1 MFFLNFK
8 YTLKALIR
16 NKGLVF
22 WTLAFPIIMAIFFSM
37 AFSNIESTESFDA
50 IPVAI
55 VSNEYYENNDM
66 LKSTIESL
74 SDEHGSNY
82 VFNSKYVSEDE
93 AKTLLNNDEVSGY
106 VIFSED
112 GQKVVVNTNG
122 VNQTIIKFVVEEVVQ
137 SEDTV
142 DIIEEK
148 VANDESVVLIG
159 FGTFKRS
166 IHKAR
171 IGSDPNTHEEI
182 RIPKKI
188 RPSFRPGKE
197 FIAKVGAGK
206 KRGRKPKS

>member
-22 WTLAFPIIMAIFFSM
+22 WTLAFPIIMAIFFNM

-82 VFNSKYVSEDE
+82 VFNSKYVS
-93 AKTLLNNDEVSGY
+93 
-106 VIFSED
+106 
-112 GQKVVVNTNG
+112 VVY
-122 VNQTIIKFVVEEVVQ
+122 I
-137 SEDTV
+137 
-142 DIIEEK
+142 
-148 VANDESVVLIG
+148 LCL
-159 FGTFKRS
+159 
-166 IHKAR
+166 
-171 IGSDPNTHEEI
+171 
-182 RIPKKI
+182 
-188 RPSFRPGKE
+188 
-197 FIAKVGAGK
+197 
-206 KRGRKPKS
+206 